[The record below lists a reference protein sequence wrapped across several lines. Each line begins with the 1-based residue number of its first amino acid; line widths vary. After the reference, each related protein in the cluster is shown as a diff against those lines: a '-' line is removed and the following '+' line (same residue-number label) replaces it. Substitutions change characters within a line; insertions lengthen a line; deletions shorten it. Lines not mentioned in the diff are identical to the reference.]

1 MTSRV
6 ECVARSATLLPALLA
21 GALPALVHAHPGS
34 GLGLDGAGVGLG
46 FAHPWSGLDHV
57 LAMLAVGLWAGQL
70 GGRARLGLPLCFLA
84 LVACGG
90 ALAVGGVALAGVE
103 LGSVLS
109 ALALGLLIAGGVRF
123 PLLAGAL
130 VVGGFAVFHGHAH
143 GNEMSASAS
152 PLGQLLGFLAAT
164 ALLHALGL
172 AASSGVLREPL
183 VRTSGAA
190 IALGGLWLLWSAAV

>member
-6 ECVARSATLLPALLA
+6 ACFARSATLLPALLA
-21 GALPALVHAHPGS
+21 GAVPALVHAHVGS
-34 GLGLDGAGVGLG
+34 GLGLG

-70 GGRARLGLPLCFLA
+70 GGRARLWLPLSFLA
-84 LVACGG
+84 LVGCGG
-90 ALAVGGVALAGVE
+90 ALAVGGVALPGVE

-109 ALALGLLIAGGVRF
+109 VLALGLLIAGAARF
-123 PLLAGAL
+123 PLLASAL
-130 VVGGFAVFHGHAH
+130 LVGGFAVFHGHAH
-143 GNEMSASAS
+143 GTEMSAGAS
-152 PLGQLLGFLAAT
+152 GPGQLLGFLAAT

-172 AASSGVLREPL
+172 AASSGVLRAGAAPL